1 MVPSCSGLGVHGGTG
16 VAALRAGNASYV
28 YLYGRS
34 SVMRTCMLLSFCRV
48 RLMQSKLAPPADQS
62 RLARLTSCSGLFVS
76 M

>member
-1 MVPSCSGLGVHGGTG
+1 VPSCSGLGVHGGTG

-28 YLYGRS
+28 YFYGRS
-34 SVMRTCMLLSFCRV
+34 SVMRTCCLAFSRV